1 MSSTEEGGGA
11 VGAPGGAVSN
21 DQTITTNN
29 NPLETIIPMPDTD
42 FTLSKGELENLRSLD
57 ESFDGNQLDPN
68 AKPLI
73 RRVPST
79 LGCHEDFR
87 KYFKPKVIQIG
98 PLHNDDPTL
107 HGSQNL
113 KQNLVKCFTKNIGV
127 NTKTL
132 YENMKKEI
140 DGLKKC
146 YDPKELEKYSN
157 GKEKLAWILFVDGCA
172 ILQAVYIRYGQDYNS
187 TLIERCTI
195 KEMLTFE
202 YSDLFLLENQLPFRV
217 LELLTS
223 SSKNGEKF
231 MNAIKR
237 FIDYTVI
244 TPAEMKESQSHQ
256 QDSLKMSSTEE
267 GSGTVGAPGRAVSA
281 DQTIINNNPL
291 ETIIPIQCTNFLLSN
306 GELENLR
313 SLDEAFKG
321 NQLEPT
327 AKPLIQ
333 RVPSTLGRH
342 KDFRKYFKPKVISI
356 GPLHHDD
363 PTLHGSEKLKLKLAA
378 HFVKNIGVNK
388 ETLYN
393 NMKTEIGGLKK
404 CYDPKELE
412 KYSNDDEKLAW
423 MFFVDGSAILQA
435 IYMRYGNDDVD
446 DQDNDPMPNELLIK
460 NDLLTYVYLDL
471 FLLENQLPFRV
482 LELLT
487 SWGENGEKFMKAIK
501 RFIDDNVITPAEM
514 KEPQSHQQDR

>member
-231 MNAIKR
+231 MKAIKR

-244 TPAEMKESQSHQ
+244 TQP
-256 QDSLKMSSTEE
+256 
-267 GSGTVGAPGRAVSA
+267 R
-281 DQTIINNNPL
+281 
-291 ETIIPIQCTNFLLSN
+291 
-306 GELENLR
+306 
-313 SLDEAFKG
+313 
-321 NQLEPT
+321 
-327 AKPLIQ
+327 
-333 RVPSTLGRH
+333 
-342 KDFRKYFKPKVISI
+342 
-356 GPLHHDD
+356 
-363 PTLHGSEKLKLKLAA
+363 
-378 HFVKNIGVNK
+378 
-388 ETLYN
+388 
-393 NMKTEIGGLKK
+393 
-404 CYDPKELE
+404 
-412 KYSNDDEKLAW
+412 
-423 MFFVDGSAILQA
+423 
-435 IYMRYGNDDVD
+435 
-446 DQDNDPMPNELLIK
+446 
-460 NDLLTYVYLDL
+460 
-471 FLLENQLPFRV
+471 
-482 LELLT
+482 
-487 SWGENGEKFMKAIK
+487 
-501 RFIDDNVITPAEM
+501 
-514 KEPQSHQQDR
+514 